1 MHPLF
6 ENLQRHNLNEANPET
21 HPASRPFQGLVD
33 SFASPE
39 QALGKGTTGPQ
50 ESGTVTSFSAHM
62 APTFGNVK
70 TRKGRK

>member
-39 QALGKGTTGPQ
+39 QALGKGTTPRKSRGRLQALARTWPLP
-50 ESGTVTSFSAHM
+50 SA
-62 APTFGNVK
+62 T
-70 TRKGRK
+70 